1 MRLVSAGF
9 SWTTVEP
16 FGSRIGASAAVGF
29 VCDALGAAGIDR

>member
-16 FGSRIGASAAVGF
+16 FGSRIGASAAGL